1 MQKTARAAAI
11 PPERRYKMTI
21 EKNGK
26 VYTVRE
32 NKNSWTVARAAGRV
46 SVSYNVPKDICPTFS
61 DLKSHISESDL
72 F

>member
-1 MQKTARAAAI
+1 
-11 PPERRYKMTI
+11 MTI

-26 VYTVRE
+26 VFTVRE

-61 DLKSHISESDL
+61 DLKSHISENDL

>member
-1 MQKTARAAAI
+1 
-11 PPERRYKMTI
+11 MTI

-32 NKNSWTVARAAGRV
+32 NKNSWTVSFKFGRV
-46 SVSYNVPKDICPTFS
+46 SLVYNVPKADSPTFD
-61 DLKSHISESDL
+61 DLKAYVVESDL

>member
-1 MQKTARAAAI
+1 
-11 PPERRYKMTI
+11 MTI

-32 NKNSWTVARAAGRV
+32 NKNAWTVSIKFGRV
-46 SVSYNVPKDICPTFS
+46 SLVYNVPKADSPTFD
-61 DLKSHISESDL
+61 DLKAYVVESDL